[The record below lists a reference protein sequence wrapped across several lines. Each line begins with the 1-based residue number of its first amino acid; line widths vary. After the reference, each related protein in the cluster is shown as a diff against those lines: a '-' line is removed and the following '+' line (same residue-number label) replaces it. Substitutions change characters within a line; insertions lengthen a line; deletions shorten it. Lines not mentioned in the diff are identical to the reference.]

1 MTVFGKEKTA
11 AGQAAIELMVA
22 VLLLLLV
29 ITGLMHIEK
38 LTRSS
43 LFLHAVL
50 RANAGEAA
58 MADAALADTP
68 DPIRDWDKGADKTA
82 YTADDKAQKSGTA
95 FPATVSMLTAYS
107 TEGHRDDDWQYV
119 SDSILPS
126 SMVRLRES
134 GGVGTLLGAVHAEE
148 TLDVPV
154 EPVIRDLAYGK
165 DEVRVKEEVW
175 MPLMGG
181 LY

>member
-1 MTVFGKEKTA
+1 
-11 AGQAAIELMVA
+11 MVA

-43 LFLHAVL
+43 LFLHSVL
-50 RANAGEAA
+50 RADAGERA
-58 MADAALADTP
+58 MSNAALADTP
-68 DPIRDWDKGADKTA
+68 DAIRDWDKGADKVA
-82 YTADDKAQKSGTA
+82 YTADDKPQNSGTA
-95 FPATVSMLTAYS
+95 LPAAIGMFTSYS
-107 TEGHRDDDWQYV
+107 TEGHRADDWQYA
-119 SDSILPS
+119 SDSILPT
-126 SMVRLRES
+126 SMVRLRAS
-134 GGVGTLLGAVHAEE
+134 GGIGTLIGAVHAEE
-148 TLDVPV
+148 TLDIPV

-165 DEVRVKEEVW
+165 DVVRVKEEVW